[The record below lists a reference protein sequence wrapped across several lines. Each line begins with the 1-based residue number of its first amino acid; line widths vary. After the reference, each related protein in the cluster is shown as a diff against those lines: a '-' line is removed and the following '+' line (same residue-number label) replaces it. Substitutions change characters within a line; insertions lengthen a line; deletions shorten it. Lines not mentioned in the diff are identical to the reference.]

1 MRVGSRFSQSWAKG
15 RKWQRR
21 AASLIYLLP
30 LAFLA
35 LFYFYPL
42 TEIFSLSLAPQGK
55 LDLAP
60 FRTIFTAPYYVRV
73 LGFTTGQALLSTL
86 LTLLAGMPAA
96 YAFARY
102 DFRGKSLLRALT
114 TVPFVMP
121 TMVVA
126 AAFTALLGPKG
137 HLNAW
142 LVAALGL
149 DSPPLHLQH
158 TLALVL
164 IAHVFYNATIV
175 VRLVGGFWA
184 NLDPRVEEAARVL
197 GAGRWQTFR
206 EVTLPILLPSIIAA
220 SLLVFLFCFTSFGV
234 ILVLGGPQLTTI
246 EVEIYYQAVPLFH
259 LPLAAALS
267 IGQMAFTFAIM
278 AVYTR
283 MQAQAAVPLN
293 LRPIQATQ
301 RRLPSLRRGSLRSHS
316 PRPCPLTLPRHTGTA
331 RSGQAGQVERGGQ
344 VWRAHLTVWGS
355 VGGLLVLL
363 LAPLLALIDHSF
375 SLEGTYTL
383 RYYKALFTNPLQ
395 SYFYVPPAEAIRN
408 SLLVA
413 GATVALSLVIG
424 LISAHLL
431 TGPSDPLKTILD
443 PLFMLPL
450 GTSAV
455 TLGFGYI
462 IALDQPPLN
471 LRASPLLLPL
481 AHSLVAFPFVVRSLL
496 PVLRG
501 MNPHWREAAG
511 ILGASPPRVVR
522 EIDLPIVARAL
533 LVGAVFAF
541 TVSMGEFG
549 ATLLIARPNFPTMPI
564 VIYRL
569 LGTQG
574 ALNQGQ
580 GLAMSTLLMIVCAV
594 GFLLI
599 ERFRVGEIGEF

>member
-1 MRVGSRFSQSWAKG
+1 VRAGTFLQSWARG
-15 RKWQRR
+15 RNWQHH
-21 AASLIYLLP
+21 AASVVYLVP
-30 LAFLA
+30 LVFLA
-35 LFYFYPL
+35 VFFFYPL
-42 TEIFSLSLAPQGK
+42 IEIFSLSLAPQGS
-55 LDLAP
+55 LDLSP
-60 FRTIFTAPYYVRV
+60 FRTLFTDPYYARL

-96 YAFARY
+96 YAFARF
-102 DFRGKSLLRALT
+102 DFRGKALLRALT
-114 TVPFVMP
+114 TIPFVMP

-142 LVAALGL
+142 LMATLGL
-149 DSPPLHLQH
+149 NAPPLRLQH

-164 IAHVFYNATIV
+164 MAHVFYNATVV

-184 NLDPRVEEAARVL
+184 NLDPRIEEAARVL

-206 EVTLPILLPSIIAA
+206 EVTLPILLPAIVAA
-220 SLLVFLFCFTSFGV
+220 ALLVFLFCFTSFGV
-234 ILVLGGPQLTTI
+234 ILVLGGPQLATV

-267 IGQMAFTFAIM
+267 LGQMVFTFAIM
-278 AVYTR
+278 AIYTR
-283 MQAQAAVPLN
+283 MQAQSAVPLN
-293 LRPIQATQ
+293 LRPTAATQ
-301 RRLPSLRRGSLRSHS
+301 RRLPALGRLPNQP
-316 PRPCPLTLPRHTGTA
+316 PRPRFLRLGP
-331 RSGQAGQVERGGQ
+331 GQAGQTAPRGGI
-344 VWRAHLTVWGS
+344 WRARLTVWGS
-355 VGGLLVLL
+355 VGGLMVLL
-363 LAPLLALIDHSF
+363 LAPLVALIDRSF

-383 RYYKALFTNPLQ
+383 RYYRALFTNPLQ
-395 SYFYVPPAEAIRN
+395 SYFYVPPSEAIRN
-408 SLLVA
+408 SVLVA

-424 LISAHLL
+424 LISAYLL
-431 TGPSDPLKTILD
+431 TGRPGRLKTFLD

-471 LRASPLLLPL
+471 LRASPWLLPL

-511 ILGASPPRVVR
+511 VLGASPARVLR

-541 TVSMGEFG
+541 TVSVGEFG
-549 ATLLIARPNFPTMPI
+549 ATLLIARPNFPTMPV

-569 LGTQG
+569 LGAQG

-580 GLAMSTLLMIVCAV
+580 GLAMSALLMLVSGV